1 MEAEKKVCQ
10 RPADQ
15 VSSLLLN
22 CDCPCQ
28 RILIPVA
35 ILDTWSI
42 ASLHTLD
49 EARAR
54 RMFDINKEC
63 VLVSRVV
70 CIAILLLPLD
80 TPPLALGDQ
89 SRDWWGGVF

>member
-1 MEAEKKVCQ
+1 MVFVRANN
-10 RPADQ
+10 
-15 VSSLLLN
+15 LLN

-28 RILIPVA
+28 RTLIPVA
-35 ILDTWSI
+35 IPDAWSI

-49 EARAR
+49 EARTR
-54 RMFDINKEC
+54 RIFDINKEC

-89 SRDWWGGVF
+89 SRGWWGGVF